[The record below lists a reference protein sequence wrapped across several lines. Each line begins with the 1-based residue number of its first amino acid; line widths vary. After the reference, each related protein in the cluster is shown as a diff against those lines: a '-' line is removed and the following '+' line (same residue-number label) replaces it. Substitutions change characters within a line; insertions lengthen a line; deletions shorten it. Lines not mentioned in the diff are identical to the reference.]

1 MFIVAAGA
9 QKDKA
14 GSDCVCVCLSVRID
28 VCVGGERRLAWIVY
42 AEKGACDV
50 CLATAAYI
58 FALHWLCCGMLQVL
72 QVL

>member
-1 MFIVAAGA
+1 M
-9 QKDKA
+9 
-14 GSDCVCVCLSVRID
+14 CVPVRID
-28 VCVGGERRLAWIVY
+28 VCVGGERGLAWIVY